1 MENQT
6 QHKIGLWT
14 TTSLVIGNMVGSGV
28 FLLPSALAM
37 YGGISIIGW
46 LFSTLGAFILALLFS
61 YLSKLMPSVGGPYAY
76 TREGLGEFAAF
87 LVAWGY
93 WVSTWCGNAAIT
105 VALVSYL
112 SVFFPVLGV
121 NNVAAVLTGLSAIW
135 FLTWVNTRGINTVGK
150 VQLLTT
156 FLKLLPLFLI
166 AICGVFYINF
176 SHFTPFNRSSE
187 TTFGAIGSTATLTL
201 WAYLGME
208 SATIPANNVENPE
221 KTIPRATLFGTLI
234 TAFVYIFGT
243 IAVMGLIDGETLKN
257 SAAPFADAAAKMWG
271 EGARKWVAFGA
282 IMSTFG
288 ALNGWILMQGQ
299 VPLAM
304 TKDRL
309 FPAIFGKENSRGA
322 PYLGLI
328 VSSCLLSVLMY
339 MNFSKGLVE
348 QFKFMILLSTLTVL
362 IPYLFSAAAYV
373 LILKK
378 AEDGL
383 DKKSKT
389 IKLIVAFLAF
399 FYSLWAVAGSGQ
411 AVVYWGFILLMLGIP
426 VFVFMKNEKEDPSV

>member
-1 MENQT
+1 MCLFY
-6 QHKIGLWT
+6 I
-14 TTSLVIGNMVGSGV
+14 
-28 FLLPSALAM
+28 LL
-37 YGGISIIGW
+37 
-46 LFSTLGAFILALLFS
+46 
-61 YLSKLMPSVGGPYAY
+61 
-76 TREGLGEFAAF
+76 
-87 LVAWGY
+87 
-93 WVSTWCGNAAIT
+93 
-105 VALVSYL
+105 
-112 SVFFPVLGV
+112 
-121 NNVAAVLTGLSAIW
+121 
-135 FLTWVNTRGINTVGK
+135 
-150 VQLLTT
+150 QLQFCIVRLQ
-156 FLKLLPLFLI
+156 L
-166 AICGVFYINF
+166 GVFYINF

-187 TTFGAIGSTATLTL
+187 TTLSAIGSTATLTL

-257 SAAPFADAAAKMWG
+257 SSAPFADAAAKMWG
-271 EGARKWVAFGA
+271 ESARKWVAFGA

-309 FPAIFGKENSRGA
+309 FPALFGKENSKGA

-339 MNFSKGLVE
+339 MNFSKALVE

-362 IPYLFSAAAYV
+362 IPYLFSAASYV

-378 AEDGL
+378 EEKEL
-383 DKKSKT
+383 NKKSKT
-389 IKLIVAFLAF
+389 IKLMIAFLAF

-411 AVVYWGFILLMLGIP
+411 EVVYWGFILLMLGIP
-426 VFVFMKNEKEDPSV
+426 VFVFMNYKKSEK